1 MKIKHK
7 TVADD
12 QKINQVISEPYYAQ
26 EFLSQESI
34 LNYEEINSEYKFA
47 YKRTCPRNQYQWTI
61 TRFGLLWGTKKM
73 HEISTEK

>member
-47 YKRTCPRNQYQWTI
+47 Y
-61 TRFGLLWGTKKM
+61 
-73 HEISTEK
+73 